1 MAVRYVFVHYVALRK
16 MYKGGKTPSSG
27 LIAVFLLLQV
37 IQVFFLHF
45 FQIGKT
51 KMCDEL
57 DLYGFGHSN
66 SSKARYHY
74 YNGVGH
80 RTVGSSVHNWK

>member
-1 MAVRYVFVHYVALRK
+1 
-16 MYKGGKTPSSG
+16 
-27 LIAVFLLLQV
+27 
-37 IQVFFLHF
+37 
-45 FQIGKT
+45 
-51 KMCDEL
+51 MCDEL

-66 SSKARYHY
+66 SPKARYHY